1 TSGDPTF
8 AELLRRVRHTTLDA
22 YAHQDVPF
30 DHLVEVLNPTRSLA
44 AHPLVQILLAIED
57 DILETALD
65 LPGLDADVLPVGR
78 DSARLDLSVIVRQH
92 RSPDGRPS
100 GMDGVVEFSLDLF
113 DRVVVTDLIDRWLRI
128 LTDLATGSADTRLS
142 QWDVVSTAER
152 ADLLRWGDGGD
163 SRPVLSLAQ
172 MVADQVSAQP
182 DAPAVTAGDLTLSY
196 HQLWQRAGA
205 LATRLT
211 AAGVGPET
219 VVGLLLPRGVDL
231 VTAVLAVSRAG
242 GVFTPLDPALPTPRL
257 HTMTTQAGLRVV
269 VTDDTTTELATT
281 LDITAIPAD
290 APTEPVEPRHVVVP
304 TTPHTSAYVIFT
316 SGSTGQPKGVRVPVT
331 GLSSLAHTFR
341 TRLVLGPDSRV
352 LQLSS
357 PSFDAWVME
366 LLMSLPHGATLT
378 IAPPGVVAGQ
388 DLSDLLHHAR
398 ITHTLIP
405 PTLLATVTPTPLPH
419 LRCLLVGAEA
429 CPGELVHH
437 WSPDRL

>member
-1 TSGDPTF
+1 ASGDPTF
-8 AELLRRVRHTTLDA
+8 TELLHRVRGTALTA

-30 DHLVEVLNPTRSLA
+30 EHLVEELNPTRTLA
-44 AHPLVQILLAIED
+44 HHPLFQIMLALQNTPD
-57 DILETALD
+57 PHFA
-65 LPGLDADVLPVGR
+65 LPGLDLQVQPVSTGTSR
-78 DSARLDLSVIVRQH
+78 FDLALSLWERH
-92 RSPDGRPS
+92 DGATPA

-113 DRVVVTDLIDRWLRI
+113 DRAVVTDLIDRWLRI

-163 SRPVLSLAQ
+163 NQPALSLAQ
-172 MVADQVSAQP
+172 MVAAQVTTRP
-182 DAPAVTAGDLTLSY
+182 DAPAVTTGDQTLTY

-211 AAGVGPET
+211 TAGVGPET
-219 VVGLLLPRGVDL
+219 VVGLLLPRGIDL
-231 VTAVLAVSRAG
+231 VTAVLAVSQAG
-242 GVFTPLDPALPTPRL
+242 GVFTPLDPTLPTPRL
-257 HTMTTQAGLRVV
+257 HTMTTQADVHIA
-269 VTDDTTTELATT
+269 VTNDTTRELATT
-281 LDITAIPAD
+281 LNLTAIPAD
-290 APTEPVEPRHVVVP
+290 DIPTEPTEPVDVVTP
-304 TTPHTSAYVIFT
+304 TTPHTSAYIIFT
-316 SGSTGQPKGVRVPVT
+316 SGSTGQPKGVRVPIT
-331 GLSSLAHTFR
+331 GLTSLAHTFR
-341 TRLVLGPDSRV
+341 TRLALGPDARV
-352 LQLSS
+352 LQLST

-366 LLMSLPHGATLT
+366 ILMSLPHGATLI
-378 IAPPGVVAGQ
+378 IAPPGIIAGH

-429 CPGELVHH
+429 CPGELVNR